1 MAANAH
7 RPPQTAAAGVANLA
21 SALGAAIFC
30 RCILNTARRFAYP
43 FAPVLSRGLGVPLTA
58 VTSLIALNQ
67 FSALLG
73 VAFGPL
79 TDRWGYRR
87 MMTVGLVMLA
97 AGMLAAACLPLYS
110 VVMAALL
117 LAGFGKTLFDPALQ
131 GFVGARVPFERRG
144 LVVGFVET
152 SWAASTL
159 VGVPVIALLIER
171 LGWRAPFMV
180 IGGAGLAGAIVL
192 WVLLPA
198 PGRRTDRR
206 AAATRTES
214 ALLGALAGLIED
226 RAATGFL
233 AYAFLVSLAN
243 DVVFVTYST
252 WLEGQFALGVVALG
266 IGTSVIGAAE
276 LGGEGLTALFAD
288 RLGLRRAI
296 LGGGVLT
303 VASYLLLPI
312 FGAKLSYALGGLFFV
327 FISFEFTMVTS
338 ISLCTEILPAQRA
351 TMVAGFF
358 AAAGLGR
365 VFGAFLGGFLWEWGG
380 MPAAGM
386 VAGGSTAA
394 GLVCLSLGLRRWRRG
409 AALP

>member
-1 MAANAH
+1 MPVDGHPRSTRA
-7 RPPQTAAAGVANLA
+7 TNLIGA
-21 SALGAAIFC
+21 FGAAIFC
-30 RCILNTARRFAYP
+30 RFLLNTARRFAYP

-87 MMTVGLVMLA
+87 MMTAGLGMLA
-97 AGMLAAACLPLYS
+97 AGMLAAALLPLYT

-131 GFVGARVPFERRG
+131 AFVGERVRFERRG
-144 LVVGFVET
+144 LVVGLVET

-159 VGVPVIALLIER
+159 VGVPLIALMIER
-171 LGWRAPFMV
+171 FGWRAPFLV
-180 IGGAGLAGAIVL
+180 IGAVGLAGALVL

-198 PGRRTDRR
+198 AKPQVTTPPNKG
-206 AAATRTES
+206 
-214 ALLGALAGLIED
+214 ALLGDLAGLLKD

-233 AYAFLVSLAN
+233 AYAFLVSAAN
-243 DVVFVTYST
+243 DVLFVTYST
-252 WLEGQFALGVVALG
+252 WLEGRFALGVVALG

-276 LGGEGLTALFAD
+276 LGGEALTALFAD
-288 RLGLRRAI
+288 RFGLRRAVL
-296 LGGGVLT
+296 LGGFFAV
-303 VASYLLLPI
+303 VSYLLLPL
-312 FGAKLSYALGGLFFV
+312 FASKLSLALGGLFFV

-338 ISLCTEILPAQRA
+338 LSLCTEILPARRA

-365 VFGAFLGGFLWEWGG
+365 VMGAFLGGFIWEWGQ
-380 MPAAGM
+380 MFAAGTT
-386 VAGGSTAA
+386 AGVSTAV
-394 GLVCLSLGLRRWRRG
+394 GMVCMLIGLRNWQR
-409 AALP
+409 